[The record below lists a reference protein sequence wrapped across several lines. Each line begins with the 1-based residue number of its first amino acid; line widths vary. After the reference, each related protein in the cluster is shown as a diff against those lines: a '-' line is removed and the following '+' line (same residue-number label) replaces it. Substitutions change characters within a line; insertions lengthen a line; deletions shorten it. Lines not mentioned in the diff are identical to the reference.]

1 MTAADLMQAV
11 DLALAG
17 EWERAHAIV
26 QQEETD
32 PMAAWI
38 HAVIHKIEGDLENAR
53 YWYRRAGRRA
63 DDGRDSHDELLEIR
77 SHLAT

>member
-77 SHLAT
+77 GHLAT

>member
-1 MTAADLMQAV
+1 MTVTDLTQAV

-17 EWERAHAIV
+17 DWKRAHGIV
-26 QQEETD
+26 QEDETD
-32 PMAAWI
+32 PTAAWI

-63 DDGRDSHDELLEIR
+63 DDGRDSQDELLEIR
-77 SHLAT
+77 GHLAS